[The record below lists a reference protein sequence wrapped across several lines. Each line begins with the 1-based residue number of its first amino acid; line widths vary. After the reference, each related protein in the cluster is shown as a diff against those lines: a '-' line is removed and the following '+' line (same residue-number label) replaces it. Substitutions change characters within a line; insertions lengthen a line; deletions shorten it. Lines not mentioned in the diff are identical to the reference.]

1 MELTEDKL
9 EYVAFVARRYCIPDE
24 FTDDDT
30 LELAEL
36 TATDIFKNRFSIL
49 EEQYN
54 DKYEEFISNLE
65 IQKTLTIYN
74 LNPDK
79 FWLLFLFATDFTNSC
94 FNYEIKSPPTT
105 RETIMDLYDMLNDTL
120 QIKRELHTEYENPH
134 NTQLILKTEGKT
146 VSTDNPILL
155 HLFKKFCAEHLL
167 SVDNSLDIVPYWSST
182 TEEDKVRTRKMKF
195 FVELFRYFLD
205 AHITAVKPSKMTFIG
220 RFLYLANI
228 AEQEWFYT
236 SYLHTPI
243 TKRNRFMI
251 KQFGTVTLNGIEY
264 IREPVD
270 VGKKVA
276 DTIKKCTDYAPI
288 STSNYFYVIS

>member
-9 EYVAFVARRYCIPDE
+9 EYIAFVARRYCRPDE

-36 TATDIFKNRFSIL
+36 TATDTFKNRFSIL

-54 DKYEEFISNLE
+54 DKHEEFISNLE

-74 LNPDK
+74 LNPEK

-94 FNYEIKSPPTT
+94 FSHEIKSPPTT
-105 RETIMDLYDMLNDTL
+105 RETVKEIYDMLNDAI
-120 QIKRELHTEYENPH
+120 QIKEEPYTKYKNLH
-134 NTQLILKTEGKT
+134 NTQLKLETEGKT

-155 HLFKKFCAEHLL
+155 HQFKSLCAELLL
-167 SVDNSLDIVPYWSST
+167 SDNNSLDIVPYWSST

-205 AHITAVKPSKMTFIG
+205 AHITAIKPSKMTLIG

-243 TKRNRFMI
+243 TKRNQFMI
-251 KQFGTVTLNGIEY
+251 KRYGTVTLNGIEY
-264 IREPVD
+264 IKEPID
-270 VGKKVA
+270 VGKKIA
-276 DTIKKCTDYAPI
+276 DTIKKCTDHAPI
-288 STSNYFYVIS
+288 NSSNYSCTTF